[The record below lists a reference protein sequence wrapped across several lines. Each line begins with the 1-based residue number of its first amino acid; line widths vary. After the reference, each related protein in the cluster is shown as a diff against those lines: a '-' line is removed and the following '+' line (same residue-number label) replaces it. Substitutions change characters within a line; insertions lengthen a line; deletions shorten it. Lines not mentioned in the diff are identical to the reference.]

1 MDPSW
6 LMLST
11 SEGKAR
17 GCSPSN
23 PPIIYL
29 SQMGRLQEDSRLG
42 LNLMSN
48 HLLVPSGVKLPVNNA
63 LWLRKCSW
71 DFQQQNISDIDDS
84 SKETMNIDNSSIS
97 ADGSIDSSSISAD
110 ESFNSDSPDRGTYN
124 RALEIESMDTRKK
137 PADPGKMIIF
147 ETWGQLLV
155 MVPFTVAITLFGA
168 SWANEREYIVP
179 GFFPNSQTFFL
190 ITTLNFYVSI
200 IGIVVGHVSP
210 TFARGFHL
218 IASCAPLY
226 H

>member
-1 MDPSW
+1 MQ
-6 LMLST
+6 
-11 SEGKAR
+11 GKQGMEA
-17 GCSPSN
+17 CFF
-23 PPIIYL
+23 
-29 SQMGRLQEDSRLG
+29 
-42 LNLMSN
+42 
-48 HLLVPSGVKLPVNNA
+48 LVVTYMRWTNKVFS
-63 LWLRKCSW
+63 
-71 DFQQQNISDIDDS
+71 FQ
-84 SKETMNIDNSSIS
+84 NIDNSSIS

-218 IASCAPLY
+218 IAFFCALISLTMLFEALLPNELSAVPWIFLALVISILCGLVIY
-226 H
+226 DWYFMPIENNPHGQNEEVVAPNGS